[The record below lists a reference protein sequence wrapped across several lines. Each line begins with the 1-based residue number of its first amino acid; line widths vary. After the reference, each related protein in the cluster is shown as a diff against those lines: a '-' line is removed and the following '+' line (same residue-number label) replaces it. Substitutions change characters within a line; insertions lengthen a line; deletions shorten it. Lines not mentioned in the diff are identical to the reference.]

1 MHPIDEK
8 VRSPIAFLVIFIAF
22 AWIGCAYILGAEVAD
37 QKVERMILHPLVPI
51 LLILLLLGFRGDDS
65 VRRTITI
72 TIAFIVCWLFVR
84 LQSVFMPFIIGFSI
98 AYVVYV
104 ALAEIQKIPIPLRK
118 GKKVYLPKRAA
129 IAILVI
135 LLIGAMAF
143 FALGIVPQLVS
154 QGGGM
159 KDGIGRFYTKVKD
172 YTTNML
178 ARIEEDDYPFKD
190 RIPEGAVVK
199 IRAYVQEKI
208 PTAFAGASG
217 KLGEWLKGLSTRVLE
232 TIGGTIGLVFSMFF
246 ILIIFIYAVESFQS
260 HMEKLKNMIPEN
272 YRDSAARYAAEIDVN
287 MRAFLKGQLA
297 VIIIIAI
304 ISVIAYSIIGVP
316 FALLVGLLAGLCN
329 AIPTIGPALG
339 GGIAVLATSVGF
351 VGAEPGTYTLSSFLI
366 RLVFVLGIVVGI
378 QLLDNSLISPKI
390 MSSAL
395 DVHPL
400 VILFAVLLAA
410 SLVGAVG
417 ALLAIPGI
425 VVCKAFI
432 KVSGEMRTE
441 REAREMQQV

>member
-1 MHPIDEK
+1 
-8 VRSPIAFLVIFIAF
+8 
-22 AWIGCAYILGAEVAD
+22 
-37 QKVERMILHPLVPI
+37 
-51 LLILLLLGFRGDDS
+51 
-65 VRRTITI
+65 
-72 TIAFIVCWLFVR
+72 
-84 LQSVFMPFIIGFSI
+84 
-98 AYVVYV
+98 
-104 ALAEIQKIPIPLRK
+104 
-118 GKKVYLPKRAA
+118 
-129 IAILVI
+129 
-135 LLIGAMAF
+135 
-143 FALGIVPQLVS
+143 
-154 QGGGM
+154 M

-172 YTTNML
+172 YTTDML
-178 ARIEEDDYPFKD
+178 ARIEEGDYPFKD

-208 PTAFAGASG
+208 PAAFAGASG
-217 KLGEWLKGLSTRVLE
+217 KLGEWMKGLSTRVLE

-246 ILIIFIYAVESFQS
+246 ILIVFIYAVESFQS
-260 HMEKLKNMIPEN
+260 HMEKLKNLIPEN
-272 YRDSAARYAAEIDVN
+272 HRDAAARYAAEIDVN

-297 VIIIIAI
+297 VIVIIAI

-329 AIPTIGPALG
+329 AIPTIGPVLG
-339 GGIAVLATSVGF
+339 GGLAVLATSVGF
-351 VGAEPGTYTLSSFLI
+351 VGAEYTLSSFLI
-366 RLVFVLGIVVGI
+366 RLVFVLGVVVGI

-432 KVSGEMRTE
+432 KVSGEIRTE
-441 REAREMQQV
+441 REAREMQEA